1 MGDCGREGAEKLM
14 MLFSIQDFG
23 FEHCFVVAIC
33 YSLIDVTEEGL
44 NLKKTVL
51 IKIRLEVHACTVV
64 LWISNFYLR
73 CETWHEIFSCCNL

>member
-1 MGDCGREGAEKLM
+1 MRDRGREGAEKLM

-33 YSLIDVTEEGL
+33 YSLMDVTEGGL
-44 NLKKTVL
+44 NLKKTFF

-73 CETWHEIFSCCNL
+73 CETWHEICSYYNL